1 MYMNGLGVARN
12 MTKAKGYFD
21 EAAKMNVTAALNALG
36 YMHFRGAGVAKN
48 VTLGEHPPT
57 HPPTHTCIHTYIY
70 I

>member
-1 MYMNGLGVARN
+1 MYMNGLGVPRN

-48 VTLGEHPPT
+48 VTLGEH
-57 HPPTHTCIHTYIY
+57 THTHTHTLVYIHMYT
-70 I
+70 